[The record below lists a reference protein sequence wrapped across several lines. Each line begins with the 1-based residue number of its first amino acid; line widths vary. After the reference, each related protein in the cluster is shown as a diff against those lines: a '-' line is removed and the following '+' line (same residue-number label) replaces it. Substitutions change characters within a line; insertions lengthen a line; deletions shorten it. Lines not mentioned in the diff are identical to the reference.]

1 MVYKWKFQPR
11 GNVSAQMAGE
21 CIEGIAK
28 RNKGAITA
36 KKVLAEARPKR
47 SPLHPLF
54 EWDDTVAAE
63 RYRETQA
70 QTILVQLV
78 VIHKGAKSE
87 EPLRVRAF
95 VSVEE
100 KESIHYT
107 PFERAMSRP
116 QLRQQ
121 LILQALSEIKV
132 WREKYKELEELSA
145 IFEAIGSTAKVH
157 SRKKTKRRKAG

>member
-11 GNVSAQMAGE
+11 GNVNAQVAGE

-28 RNKGAITA
+28 RNKGAITP
-36 KKVLAEARPKR
+36 KKVLTEARPKR

-70 QTILVQLV
+70 SNILVQLV
-78 VIHKGAKSE
+78 VVHKGAKSDE
-87 EPLRVRAF
+87 LLRVRAF

-107 PFERAMSRP
+107 PFERAMSKP

-121 LILQALSEIKV
+121 LLLQALAEVKI
-132 WREKYKELEELSA
+132 WREKYKELEEFSRV
-145 IFEAIGSTAKVH
+145 FEAIAKV
-157 SRKKTKRRKAG
+157 SVKQKKTRCRKAG